1 MKKRSNHHK
10 QIPAEIQDRFIDKV
24 QKSCGVCPECDSDWN
39 WLGNNKN
46 EMHRA
51 IIEIDGVRYPVKK
64 QVYQLATGKVV
75 PSDYCV
81 ISTCQNQSCL
91 NPKLLVSLS
100 KVKMLERMRAISRL
114 HNAKHKAALQ
124 VARRKRGD
132 LKLSMEKAEEIRNS
146 SETATEL
153 AKRYGV
159 SREAV
164 CMVRRGETWRGTVGN
179 MFSGLMR

>member
-1 MKKRSNHHK
+1 MTNRRMHHK
-10 QIPAEIQDRFIDKV
+10 HLPKELRPLFMDKV
-24 QKSCGVCPECDSDWN
+24 QKSCGVCPECESDWN
-39 WLGNNKN
+39 WLGNNKTA
-46 EMHRA
+46 MHQA
-51 IIEIDGVRYPVKK
+51 VIEIAAVRYPVKK
-64 QVYQLATGKVV
+64 QVYQIASGKIV
-75 PSDYCV
+75 PDDYCV

-91 NPKLLVSLS
+91 NPKMLMCLS
-100 KVKMLERMRAISRL
+100 KTKMLERMRAISRL
-114 HNAKHKAALQ
+114 HDAKHKAALQ

-132 LKLSMEKAEEIRNS
+132 LKLSMEKADEIRNS

-164 CMVRRGETWRGTVGN
+164 CMVRRGETWRGAVGN